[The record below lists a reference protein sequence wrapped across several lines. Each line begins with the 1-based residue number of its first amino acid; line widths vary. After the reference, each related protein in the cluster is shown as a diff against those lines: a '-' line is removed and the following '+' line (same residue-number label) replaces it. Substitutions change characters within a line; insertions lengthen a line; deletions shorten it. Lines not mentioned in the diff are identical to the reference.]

1 MQEKNAVL
9 TDDRILSLVALLR
22 DRFGQNM
29 ARHQGLSWEII
40 EQRLREQPK
49 QLHSLFLMERTGG
62 EPDVIGYD
70 AASDSYLYVD
80 CSAESPAG
88 RRSLCYDEDAL
99 AKRKKNRPQGS
110 AEGLAAEMGMELLD
124 EQQYTRLQSVGVFD
138 TKSSS
143 WIRTPQAMRELGG
156 ALFGDSRYG
165 RVFFYHNGADSY
177 YASRGFRGMVTV

>member
-1 MQEKNAVL
+1 MQQANTTLSSNQAME
-9 TDDRILSLVALLR
+9 ILSILK
-22 DRFGQNM
+22 DRFLKNK
-29 ARHQGLSWEII
+29 AHHEGLSWDSVEA
-40 EQRLREQPK
+40 RLEKQPK
-49 QLHSLFLMERTGG
+49 SLHTLFLMERTGG

-70 AASDSYLYVD
+70 AASDSYLFVD

-99 AKRKKNRPQGS
+99 AKRKKNPPQGS

-143 WIRTPQAMRELGG
+143 WIRTPQTMRKLGG

-177 YASRGFRGMVTV
+177 YASRGFRGLVRV